1 MQSRMEKYYKQ
12 DLSEFKR
19 TNKNASLYKEVYGE
33 YSNLD
38 NLPIPDNTNEIDI
51 TKLKQIIE
59 SRDDYHKAKEAHE
72 SNVGTSDSTKI
83 NYDSLKEE
91 DEIRKQEQKIYDI
104 NKLLEK
110 AKNDNKKLKEASQKL
125 IDTNYN
131 FLSTLQ
137 DSELSISEIEKAKEA
152 LENKQN
158 VNKIDERKYQTKRVL
173 DDPTVDQLI
182 PTNSSPLDLLSD
194 LKPTEDTIVTQPINQ
209 DDAIKKEDVPVLDPI
224 GKKDEVK
231 ESEESFYSGSY
242 KFSKKDFDGGMSDEF
257 LPEKRNHYFL
267 KIMFLLFGIAICGT
281 IIYFFIRY
289 YGIGA

>member
-19 TNKNASLYKEVYGE
+19 TNKNASLYKQVYGE

-51 TKLKQIIE
+51 TRLKQMIE
-59 SRDDYHKAKEAHE
+59 SRDDYHKAKEAKE
-72 SNVGTSDSTKI
+72 ANIDSSAKI
-83 NYDSLKEE
+83 NYDSLREH
-91 DEIRKQEQKIYDI
+91 DEIKEQEQKIYDI

-137 DSELSISEIEKAKEA
+137 NSELSITEIEKAKEM
-152 LENKQN
+152 LENKN
-158 VNKIDERKYQTKRVL
+158 KVNSVDENKYQTKRIL

-182 PTNSSPLDLLSD
+182 PTSTSPLDLLSD
-194 LKPTEDTIVTQPINQ
+194 LKPTGDTIVTQPIKQ
-209 DDAIKKEDVPVLDPI
+209 DGAIEKEDVPVLDPI
-224 GKKDEVK
+224 GKKDEGK
-231 ESEESFYSGSY
+231 ESDFYSGSY
-242 KFSKKDFDGGMSDEF
+242 KFTKKDFEGGMSDEF
-257 LPEKRNHYFL
+257 LPEKKNHYFL
-267 KIMFLLFGIAICGT
+267 KIMFLLFGIAMCAT